1 MIVTASSMSATE
13 FAALTGWERKPE
25 GWCRGEICVP
35 MPSGTSSTAGAADA
49 TTGTAGVSGTADMID
64 VAAVAER
71 LGMPYEVD
79 HTHGVGALGPA
90 TVSGRALTD
99 VRAHWPAGLI
109 DRAGDRFDA
118 SSLVGRRIIMVAWAS
133 W

>member
-13 FAALTGWERKPE
+13 FADLTGWERKPE

-35 MPSGTSSTAGAADA
+35 MPSGASAGTA
-49 TTGTAGVSGTADMID
+49 GTAGVSGTADMID